1 MSSVNALGIAESF
14 SINTMNVRNA
24 VELVGVPSCHER
36 SKEKDVAPD
45 RHQKQAT
52 KRNVLLVSIFL
63 CCAILF
69 SLFTVFYQVTQLG
82 LGYLETTQVNRH
94 LRVLQGHAGNAYQYR
109 ILSEYLVE
117 GLILALT
124 NLGFPQPITSAF
136 ILFRIFQNTLI
147 FLLAAFYYQKLGLNT
162 YVILIGLS
170 LLAWGMTHGLYDSD
184 LQFNTYS
191 DVIFYLAAGL
201 IILLGQCAWLIPIT
215 GLAALNRETSGLIP
229 LMLIAYTLWTN
240 SRNKPRKIALMIA
253 AVSCGLYGIIFFS
266 LRHAYGEQPLI
277 VHNGVQLGREFFVYN
292 ISQYETWVQLFG
304 TMGILP
310 LMAIFSFRQWPDG
323 LRAFFWA
330 IVPIWFLV
338 HPFVSIMAETR
349 LFLVPFAL
357 IFVPGALFGI
367 EGVRSIRQS

>member
-1 MSSVNALGIAESF
+1 MLSTCEMRRKL
-14 SINTMNVRNA
+14 
-24 VELVGVPSCHER
+24 
-36 SKEKDVAPD
+36 
-45 RHQKQAT
+45 
-52 KRNVLLVSIFL
+52 LLVSIVL

-69 SLFTVFYQVTQLG
+69 SLFTVFYQVTQLS
-82 LGYLETTQVNRH
+82 LRYLETTQVYRH
-94 LRVLQGHAGNAYQYR
+94 VRILQGHAGNAYQYR

-124 NLGFPQPITSAF
+124 NLGFPHPMTSAF

-147 FLLAAFYYQKLGLNT
+147 FLLAGFYYQKLGLNA
-162 YVILIGLS
+162 YVVLIGLS
-170 LLAWGMTHGLYDSD
+170 LLAWGMTHSLWDSD
-184 LQFNTYS
+184 LAFNTYS
-191 DVIFYLAAGL
+191 DIIFYLAAGL
-201 IILLGQCAWLIPIT
+201 IILLGQYAWLIPIT

-229 LMLIAYTLWTN
+229 FMLIAYSLPK
-240 SRNKPRKIALMIA
+240 SRNKPQKIAIVIA
-253 AVSCGLYGIIFFS
+253 AISCALYAIIFFA
-266 LRHAYGEQPLI
+266 LRHVYGEQPLYTAYG
-277 VHNGVQLGREFFVYN
+277 NRLGIEVFVYN
-292 ISQYETWVQLFG
+292 ISRYITWVQLFA

-310 LMAIFSFRQWPDG
+310 LMAIFSFRQWPDS

-367 EGVRSIRQS
+367 VKGENQANGQQEEPVATYAS